1 MSKRVQNYKAFIY
14 LRFGSEVYTSFE
26 EMERERKKRIAMSRM
41 TQEQIEFC
49 ERIKREFEIRNC
61 ISSI

>member
-41 TQEQIEFC
+41 TPEQIELC

>member
-26 EMERERKKRIAMSRM
+26 EMERERKKRIAMNRM
-41 TQEQIEFC
+41 KPEQTEFC
-49 ERIKREFEIRNC
+49 EKMKKELEIRNC